1 MGAVRVISK
10 FFEVKRVSVK
20 KKVWFQVSGPVAA
33 LRWRRPF
40 VAAAAAPARNQ
51 KKLANE
57 ISACAPGWAL
67 HSNACPYP
75 TSQKISINLPPSIR
89 ISGT

>member
-67 HSNACPYP
+67 HSNACPDLH
-75 TSQKISINLPPSIR
+75 SLKGLF
-89 ISGT
+89 